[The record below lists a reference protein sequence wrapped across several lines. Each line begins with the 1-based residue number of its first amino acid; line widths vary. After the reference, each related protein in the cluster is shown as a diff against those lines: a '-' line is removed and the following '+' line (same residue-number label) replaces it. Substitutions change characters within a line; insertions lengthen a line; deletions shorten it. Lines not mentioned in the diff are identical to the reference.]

1 MKKNRYPFL
10 SILTYLPIVILC
22 IIKGFDISMTNNIA
36 IFIILISFFPCF
48 FVLFNIKYS
57 VHEIIILLF
66 SLIIGII
73 VLIIGKTPTFL
84 LLILI
89 LIIMKQNKVE
99 KVLMIIFYTLLICY
113 ITMIVLSLL
122 KGIDA
127 SQLYTYR
134 DGKYILRYSF
144 GYSHPNYFHLLF
156 FILSTLFLLIYI
168 KKINFFIIIIL
179 CILNTIIFKFS
190 VSRTGVFVCYMT
202 YFLAYFSKKSI
213 KFRNIIKFVSPIVI
227 IGLLPLSIILGIF
240 YDIIPFMSKLDIIT
254 TGRIQYI
261 HQLLN
266 YSLPP
271 LFGSQEFNSVVN
283 FDNGYISLLYE
294 NGIIPTII
302 IYFLLIKTILYLE
315 KENMYWEL
323 FSLFVV
329 SIYGLTESFWPSISI
344 NFTLYFIAFAIYEKN
359 YKRTFKHERN
369 YYLYT
374 NIQ

>member
-1 MKKNRYPFL
+1 MKIDKFSLKNM
-10 SILTYLPIVILC
+10 LTYLPIFILC
-22 IIKGFDISMTNNIA
+22 IIKGFDFSMTNNVI
-36 IFIILISFFPCF
+36 IFIILASFFPCIF
-48 FVLFNIKYS
+48 ALFNTKYS
-57 VHEIIILLF
+57 VQEIVILLF
-66 SLIIGII
+66 SLIVGLV
-73 VLIIGKTPTFL
+73 VLIIGRTPTFL
-84 LLILI
+84 LLILF
-89 LIIMKQNKVE
+89 LIIMKQNNVK
-99 KVLMIIFYTLLICY
+99 KVLKLIFYTLLVCY
-113 ITMIVLSLL
+113 FIMITLALL
-122 KGIDA
+122 KGIDTT
-127 SQLYTYR
+127 QLYTYR
-134 DGKYILRYSF
+134 DGQYILRYSF

-156 FILSTLFLLIYI
+156 FILSTLFLLIYN
-168 KKINFFIIIIL
+168 KKTNFFIIIIL

-240 YDIIPFMSKLDIIT
+240 YDIIPFISKLDIIT

-266 YSLPP
+266 YSLPA

-329 SIYGLTESFWPSISI
+329 SIYGLTESFWPSVSI
-344 NFTLYFIAFAIYEKN
+344 NFTLYFVTFAIYEN
-359 YKRTFKHERN
+359 YYKRTFKYERN
-369 YYLYT
+369 YYFYP
-374 NIQ
+374 NI